1 MNKLSLNFIT
11 NGLCFT
17 VTAKPAQTLQ
27 MLLKT
32 GSQGITAL
40 EMSNTWALRLAAYIY
55 ELRHKYGLEIVMQ
68 REEHEGGWHARYIL
82 ITPVLVVA

>member
-1 MNKLSLNFIT
+1 MNKLTFNFIT
-11 NGLCFT
+11 NDLYFT

-32 GSQGITAL
+32 GNKGITAL
-40 EMSNTWALRLAAYIY
+40 EMSNTWALRLAAYVF
-55 ELRHKYGLEIVMQ
+55 ELRHKYGLEIAMQ

-82 ITPVLVVA
+82 ITPVQVVA